1 VSKAELVDAYI
12 EGRITRRTFMR
23 RLVAAGV
30 SLSAASAY
38 AAALGPA
45 ARAAPLDLTAD
56 AYDGYD
62 GYDYYGPTA
71 VRVLRFS
78 VKRSQ
83 RGVNVAWKTAFE
95 AETLGFNVFRS
106 GGLRTRRLNRSLLA
120 AKGHRADYV
129 FVDRSA
135 RRGKSYT
142 YRLQSVDLDGT
153 RTWLGAA
160 TVPKTG

>member
-1 VSKAELVDAYI
+1 MSKEQLVDAYL

-30 SLSAASAY
+30 SLSAAAAY
-38 AAALGPA
+38 AAALGPS
-45 ARAAPLDLTAD
+45 ARAASFDLTAD
-56 AYDGYD
+56 GYDGYD
-62 GYDYYGPTA
+62 GYDYYPPTA

-78 VKRSQ
+78 VKRSPH
-83 RGVNVAWKTAFE
+83 GVKVSWKTAFE
-95 AETLGFNVFRS
+95 VDTLGYNVVRS
-106 GGLRTRRLNRSLLA
+106 GGLKSRRLNRSLLP
-120 AKGHRADYV
+120 AKGRSAAYA
-129 FVDRSA
+129 FEDRSA

-160 TVPKTG
+160 TVPKAR